1 MTTNPTVFAGLPGVY
16 GIVPT
21 SSELTT
27 ALFQSYK
34 ISTIH
39 KVRPNGTSGTPDMQG
54 ERLPAQF
61 CSHGEATGKGYGSI
75 GTQWLCQDAQLRPLL
90 PRAQVAI
97 VFRSDNDELAAACMA
112 AQLNAKQNL
121 VTYMDLSFT
130 ASDDLA
136 NVTLAINASDVDALV
151 ACVTST
157 DAADMYRRLDAM
169 RRPLKNIMFT
179 HGPSSSTWNAA
190 LGSISGVR
198 HGSCDRSDV
207 RSRCSHDSL
216 HRANARSGTASSGAA
231 HRRGLTLRLPALPLG
246 SRAVPY
252 DARALGQQLERPRLQ
267 GRRLW

>member
-1 MTTNPTVFAGLPGVY
+1 MRLPPCRSANKINLHAVTTNPTVFAGLPGVY

-39 KVRPNGTSGTPDMQG
+39 KVRPNGTPGTHDIQG
-54 ERLPAQF
+54 ERLPDQF
-61 CSHGEATGKGYGSI
+61 CSHGEATGKGHGSI
-75 GTQWLCQDAQLRPLL
+75 GTQWLCQDAQLRRLL

-130 ASDDLA
+130 ARDDLT

-157 DAADMYRRLDAM
+157 DASDMYRRLDAM

-198 HGSCDRSDV
+198 HAAATAVMPAPAARMIRCIV
-207 RSRCSHDSL
+207 RVHGTMPLFQRCC
-216 HRANARSGTASSGAA
+216 ASSRADAA
-231 HRRGLTLRLPALPLG
+231 LARLAP
-246 SRAVPY
+246 
-252 DARALGQQLERPRLQ
+252 
-267 GRRLW
+267 